1 MSNMDAPSIA
11 ARQAEPVSD
20 SAEPLNPEL
29 FINRELSLLEF
40 NQRVLEQAKDERLPL
55 LERLKFLCISSSNLD
70 EFFEIRVAGL
80 QKVVEL
86 GQNQRGADGLSS
98 IDLLR
103 DISQRAHALVDEQYR
118 VFNEVLVP
126 ALDEEH
132 IRFLRR
138 SSWTPQQDAWLRQFF
153 HDELLPVLSPLGLD
167 PAHPFPRI
175 LNKSLNFIVSL
186 HGKDAFG
193 RNSGFAIVQAP
204 RALPRIIQVPNKIK
218 GTGPHDFVFL
228 SSVIHAYVDDLFPG
242 MEATGCYQFRI
253 TRNSDLLVDVEEA
266 EDLLEVLEGE
276 LSQRQWGDSVRLEV
290 AHNCPDHLWQYLMQT
305 VQLDPADVYQVN
317 GPVNLNRLM
326 ALPDLVD
333 RPDLKFQPFV
343 PRVPRQL
350 QREDIFSAVRDADV
364 LLHHPFDSF
373 VPVVEFL
380 RQAARDPNVLAIK
393 QTLYRT
399 GTKSPIVDALMEAAK
414 AGKEVTVVVELRAR
428 FDEADNIDLAEK
440 LQDVGAHV
448 VYGIVGYKT
457 HAKMILVVRREEE
470 GLRHYAH
477 LGTGNYHP
485 RTARL
490 YTDYGLFT
498 YDQKICKDVHNVFLQ
513 LTSLGKV
520 NKMERLLQSPF
531 TLFKGMVER
540 IDREIEHVA
549 ASHPGR
555 IIAKMNSLVEP
566 ELIRNLYRASQAGV
580 EIDLIVRGMCS
591 LRPGIAG
598 VSDRIRVRSVVG
610 RFLEHHRVFH
620 FENAGEPEVWISSAD
635 WMERN
640 LYRRVEIATPIL
652 DDKLR
657 QRLITHLQ
665 AYLADTAQSW
675 HLQPDGGYHRADH
688 VQDVAVQQ
696 RLLDGDLV

>member
-1 MSNMDAPSIA
+1 
-11 ARQAEPVSD
+11 
-20 SAEPLNPEL
+20 
-29 FINRELSLLEF
+29 
-40 NQRVLEQAKDERLPL
+40 VLEQAKDERLPL